1 MDYKA
6 LALEILEEVC
16 ETDEVREDLELDL
29 FDAGLIDSLSTI
41 GIILA
46 IEKKLGLKLQPTDIE
61 KIDISSANHFIAFL
75 ERKGKQ

>member
-1 MDYKA
+1 M
-6 LALEILEEVC
+6 
-16 ETDEVREDLELDL
+16 REDLELDL